1 MSSST
6 IFMQVTRHDI
16 KDKKSMG
23 TMSEAYPHLIFDKF
37 STKVIPDIP
46 FLMRVKHMHFNRLAT
61 DIESFETGR
70 SCCQNQLLD
79 V

>member
-1 MSSST
+1 MMYSST

-37 STKVIPDIP
+37 STKVIPDIR
-46 FLMRVKHMHFNRLAT
+46 FSMK
-61 DIESFETGR
+61 SETHAF
-70 SCCQNQLLD
+70 Q
-79 V
+79 

>member
-1 MSSST
+1 MMSSST

-37 STKVIPDIP
+37 STKVIHDIL
-46 FLMRVKHMHFNRLAT
+46 FSTKSVHMHFNGIAT
-61 DIESFETGR
+61 DIEIFETG
-70 SCCQNQLLD
+70 
-79 V
+79 